1 MGFFFQGTIIP
12 RHIFLYKPYFQMY
25 NTDAMNT
32 KDVSRLKLGIP
43 KGSLSEATLKMFAK
57 AGFHVVVSSRSYMPT
72 INDPEID
79 PIMLRAQE
87 MSRYVE
93 EGVLDCGITGNDWI
107 LENRSDVLHLADLA
121 YAKQSMSPVRWVLA
135 IPENSDIKSVKGLA
149 GKRIATELVG
159 VTKDFLKKNKVKA
172 DVEFSWGAT
181 EVKVAVKLV
190 DAIVELTET
199 GSSLRAHNLKEIA
212 TICTSTTQFIANKGA
227 YQNAWK
233 RRKMEQIVMLLK
245 GAIEAEGRV
254 GLKMNVPAGK
264 LDRLLAVL
272 PALRKPTIS
281 HLSDKKWVAVETIIE
296 EKLVRRIIP
305 DLKEA
310 GAEGIIEY
318 SLNKLIQ

>member
-1 MGFFFQGTIIP
+1 
-12 RHIFLYKPYFQMY
+12 MY
-25 NTDAMNT
+25 NTGAMNT
-32 KDVSRLKLGIP
+32 KDASRLKLGIP
-43 KGSLSEATLKMFAK
+43 KGSLSEATLKIFAK
-57 AGFHVVVSSRSYMPT
+57 AGFNVVVSSRSYMPT

-107 LENRSDVLHLADLA
+107 LENRSDVLRLADLA
-121 YAKQSMSPVRWVLA
+121 YAKQSMNPVRWVLA

-212 TICTSTTQFIANKGA
+212 TICTSTTQFIANKSA

-233 RRKMEQIVMLLK
+233 RRKMEQIIMLLR

-254 GLKMNVPAGK
+254 GLKMNVPVGK

-305 DLKEA
+305 ELKEA

>member
-1 MGFFFQGTIIP
+1 MEND
-12 RHIFLYKPYFQMY
+12 K
-25 NTDAMNT
+25 
-32 KDVSRLKLGIP
+32 KLKLGLP

-57 AGFHVVVSSRSYMPT
+57 AGFKISVSSRSYIPV
-72 INDPEID
+72 IDDGEIE

-93 EGVLDCGITGNDWI
+93 DGVLDCGITGNDWI
-107 LENRSDVLHLADLA
+107 LENRSQVLRLSDLA
-121 YAKQSMSPVRWVLA
+121 YAKQGMSPVRWVLA
-135 IPENSDIKSVKGLA
+135 IPQGSDIKTIADLN
-149 GKRIATELVG
+149 GKRIATELVQ

-212 TICTSTTQFIANKGA
+212 TICTSTTQFIANKKAHLDG
-227 YQNAWK
+227 WK
-233 RRKMEQIVMLLK
+233 KKKMDQIICLLR
-245 GAIEAEGRV
+245 GAIDAEGKV
-254 GLKMNVPAGK
+254 GLKMNVECQK
-264 LDRLLAVL
+264 LESLLNIL
-272 PALRKPTIS
+272 PALKEPTIS
-281 HLSDKKWVAVETIIE
+281 NLSNSKWVAVETVID
-296 EKLVRRIIP
+296 EKLVRKIIP
-305 DLKEA
+305 ELKSA

>member
-1 MGFFFQGTIIP
+1 MEND
-12 RHIFLYKPYFQMY
+12 K
-25 NTDAMNT
+25 
-32 KDVSRLKLGIP
+32 KLKLGLP

-57 AGFHVVVSSRSYMPT
+57 AGFNISISSRSYIPV
-72 INDPEID
+72 IDDVEIE

-93 EGVLDCGITGNDWI
+93 DGVLDCGITGNDWI
-107 LENRSDVLHLADLA
+107 LENRSQVLRLSDLA

-135 IPENSDIKSVKGLA
+135 IPQGSDIKTIADLN
-149 GKRIATELVG
+149 GKRIATELVQ

-212 TICTSTTQFIANKGA
+212 TICTSTTQFIANKKAILDG
-227 YQNAWK
+227 WK
-233 RRKMEQIVMLLK
+233 KKKMNQIICLLR
-245 GAIEAEGRV
+245 GAIDAEGKV
-254 GLKMNVPAGK
+254 GLKMNVECQK
-264 LDRLLAVL
+264 LESLLKIL
-272 PALRKPTIS
+272 PALKEPTIS
-281 HLSDKKWVAVETIIE
+281 NLSNNKWVAVETVIE

-305 DLKEA
+305 ELKNA

>member
-1 MGFFFQGTIIP
+1 
-12 RHIFLYKPYFQMY
+12 
-25 NTDAMNT
+25 MN
-32 KDVSRLKLGIP
+32 KDKKLRLGLP

-57 AGFHVVVSSRSYMPT
+57 AGFNVVLSSRSYIPV
-72 INDPEID
+72 IDDVEIE

-93 EGVLDCGITGNDWI
+93 DGVLDCGITGNDWI
-107 LENRSDVLHLADLA
+107 LENKSDVRKLADLV
-121 YAKQSMSPVRWVLA
+121 YAKQSMNPVRWVLA
-135 IPENSDIKSVKGLA
+135 VCENSNIRSVKDLE
-149 GKRIATELVG
+149 GKRIATELVS

-212 TICTSTTQFIANKGA
+212 TICTSTTQFIANKRA
-227 YQNAWK
+227 FADAWK
-233 RRKMEQIVMLLK
+233 RKKMEQVILLLK
-245 GAIEAEGRV
+245 GAIEAEGKV
-254 GLKMNVPAGK
+254 GLKMNVPQGK
-264 LDRLLAVL
+264 LATLLKIL
-272 PALRKPTIS
+272 PALRNPTIS
-281 HLSDKKWVAVETIIE
+281 YLSDKKWVAVETVIE
-296 EKLVRRIIP
+296 ERLVRKIIP
-305 DLKEA
+305 ELKGA